1 MMICD
6 NVRVEF
12 FYSLRAVQHS
22 ITPYSLLVI
31 VPTFSLFLQA
41 LDGFLVALTTDG
53 NIIYVSDSV
62 SSLIGHLPVSDTA
75 KFSFILLLTLHCW
88 LSCWIKIKDFLCL
101 YFFSL
106 RLTLTQTYLS
116 VHSMSP
122 PEYKCCLISNRS
134 IPFLQIF
141 IGQYLTSGIYWIFIF
156 ILFVLALFQEHI
168 YKR

>member
-31 VPTFSLFLQA
+31 VPTISLFLQA

-75 KFSFILLLTLHCW
+75 KFSFILLLTLHCF
-88 LSCWIKIKDFLCL
+88 LVGLCL

-116 VHSMSP
+116 AHSMSP
-122 PEYKCCLISNRS
+122 PEYKCCLIRNRS

-168 YKR
+168 YKRKFE